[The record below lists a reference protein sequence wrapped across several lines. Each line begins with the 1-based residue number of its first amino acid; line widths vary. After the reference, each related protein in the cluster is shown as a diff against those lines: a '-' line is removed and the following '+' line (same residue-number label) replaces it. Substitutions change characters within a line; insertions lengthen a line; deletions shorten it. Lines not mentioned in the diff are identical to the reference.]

1 MRDNSSFKKTIIL
14 DKENEWMRSLPL
26 HSNGNKY
33 IILYFKDKR
42 YPLHHWILN
51 KKKGFDIDHING
63 NTLDNRLENLRYVT
77 RSQNNFN
84 SKKRSRSTQKYKG
97 IQLLPHG
104 RYRAKGPDGKH
115 LGCFDTPE
123 QARDRFIEHAKMLY
137 GDEFVNRCGNVGNY
151 EIDDNSIKY

>member
-1 MRDNSSFKKTIIL
+1 MSQTKPSKDDLIL
-14 DKENEWMRSLPL
+14 DPENEWMRNLPL
-26 HSNGNKY
+26 WFSKKERRPFVFAGKNY
-33 IILYFKDKR
+33 RLY
-42 YPLHHWILN
+42 HWILN

-97 IQLLPHG
+97 IQLLPYG

-137 GDEFVNRCGNVGNY
+137 GDEFVNKCGNVGNY
-151 EIDDNSIKY
+151 EIDDNSIE